1 MDEVPVRDLARK
13 AAAIDEEDI
22 QAPPREQQRRTR
34 SCAARA
40 DHNGID
46 HRRID
51 ASRDDYPL
59 TMLSFLSSLNPRLP
73 RAVQLLQLGGLMN
86 AFGNGLVVPFLLI
99 YLHNERGIGLGVA
112 GLILATNAGVSLIS
126 GPIGGILVD
135 RVGGK
140 TMLTAALGFL
150 TAGFVGYAFVQSPWQ
165 GFLASA
171 VTGIGNGLFWPAQS
185 TLLAGLTTRAQRSAT
200 FAMQRVVM
208 NLGIGLGGVV
218 GGFIASESFQALFV
232 LDALT
237 FVAYAVRAD
246 RSSSPTPLAR
256 GSGPSAAGSYR
267 TVFRHKVFMALMA
280 ANSLYIGA
288 GIAQLEILP
297 AFAKNEAGVSERG
310 IGWLFFIN
318 TIVIVLLQLPTTRLA
333 EGRRRT
339 PLLALVG
346 VVSAA
351 AWLLVPASGL
361 WLTGMAAFALL
372 AVAVAVFALGECLH
386 GAVQPALVV
395 DLADPRLLGR
405 YMAISALSWQVG
417 FTVGPAVGGALLA
430 ASPTG
435 LWLVMASVLLLTG
448 LSTLALERGLP
459 EALRRVPLGDR
470 AQEPVALPVPATEPE
485 PARAAG

>member
-1 MDEVPVRDLARK
+1 MR
-13 AAAIDEEDI
+13 
-22 QAPPREQQRRTR
+22 
-34 SCAARA
+34 
-40 DHNGID
+40 
-46 HRRID
+46 
-51 ASRDDYPL
+51 
-59 TMLSFLSSLNPRLP
+59 SFLRSLNPRLP
-73 RAVQLLQLGGLMN
+73 RSVQLLQLGGLMN
-86 AFGNGLVVPFLLI
+86 AFGNGLVIPFLLI

-112 GLILATNAGVSLIS
+112 GLVLATNAAVSLVA
-126 GPIGGILVD
+126 GPIGGALVD

-140 TMLTAALGFL
+140 AMLTTALGFL
-150 TAGFVGYAFVQSPWQ
+150 TLGFLGYAFVQSPWQ

-208 NLGIGLGGVV
+208 NLGIGLGGVA

-232 LDALT
+232 LDAFT
-237 FVAYAVRAD
+237 FVAYAAVLTVFVHDPARREPRAE
-246 RSSSPTPLAR
+246 R
-256 GSGPSAAGSYR
+256 AGSYR
-267 TVFRHKVFMALMA
+267 TVFRHKVFMALMV

-297 AFAKNEAGVSERG
+297 AYAKNEAGVTERG

-333 EGRRRT
+333 EGRRRV
-339 PLLALVG
+339 PLLTLLGA
-346 VVSAA
+346 VSAA
-351 AWLLVPASGL
+351 AWLLVPVSGL
-361 WLTGMAAFALL
+361 WLTGAAAFALL
-372 AVAVAVFALGECLH
+372 AVAVSVFALGECLH

-395 DLADPRLLGR
+395 DLADPRLIGR

-417 FTVGPAVGGALLA
+417 FMVGPAVGGALLA
-430 ASPTG
+430 TAPNG

-448 LSTLALERGLP
+448 LTTLALERGLP
-459 EALRRVPLGDR
+459 EGLRRVPLGAR
-470 AQEPVALPVPATEPE
+470 GQEPVALPVPAGEPE